1 VKLTP
6 LIAGAGALAG
16 CLLATEGLFFPF
28 EGANNKTAITIMTT
42 TTPATIDKMTPTRIP
57 PDVVAVAG
65 VGDGVGVGSGGA

>member
-1 VKLTP
+1 
-6 LIAGAGALAG
+6 
-16 CLLATEGLFFPF
+16 
-28 EGANNKTAITIMTT
+28 MTT